1 MLELKWLIPVAT
13 GVAIALYALI
23 KPQTTEM
30 AWSRAFVIVAA
41 LLMSFVPLIASAS
54 LTPGGGL
61 QLVTANQAVGQANDA
76 VKKLDER
83 LSANEKAMA
92 DFQKYIAELKVI
104 APTAEAKA
112 RIDSSAKA
120 LAESVEQTALARQ
133 KLEPVLKSLADSV
146 QKLPAPK
153 S

>member
-1 MLELKWLIPVAT
+1 MIELKWLVPVAT
-13 GVAIALYALI
+13 GVAIAIYALV
-23 KPQTTEM
+23 KPQATEM

-61 QLVTANQAVGQANDA
+61 QLVTANHAVGQASDA

-92 DFQKYIAELKVI
+92 DFQRYIAELKVI

-120 LAESVEQTALARQ
+120 LADSVEQTVIARQ
-133 KLEPVLKSLADSV
+133 KLEPILKDLHDTV
-146 QKLPAPK
+146 QKMPTPK
-153 S
+153 T